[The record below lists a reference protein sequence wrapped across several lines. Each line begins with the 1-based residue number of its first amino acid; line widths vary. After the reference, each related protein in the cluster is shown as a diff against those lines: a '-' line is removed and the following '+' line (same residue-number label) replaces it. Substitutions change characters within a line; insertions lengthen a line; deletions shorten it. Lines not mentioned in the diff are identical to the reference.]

1 MDELSLPVY
10 LEGQMHERCDM
21 IPPTRQI
28 KKSSSPGIK
37 TVLFMLQL
45 LFVTAIFVIWFSS
58 ESLRESKSLWILLL
72 CAFPSNFLTGIVP
85 YDPVI
90 IYFAKYYSPFYV
102 VFVGVAS
109 TLLVEGINYSVLRL
123 ISNAKFML
131 KIHHKNFVYKII
143 ELFYKAPFI
152 ALLIAGFLPI
162 PFYPFRLL
170 VVLARYPLIKY
181 LLTVLLSRI
190 PRMYLLVLLGH
201 AMKIPDYLIILFYI
215 AIVFISYIS
224 ILIKFL
230 IKRFSS

>member
-10 LEGQMHERCDM
+10 LEGQMYERCDM

-28 KKSSSPGIK
+28 KKPSSPGIK

-45 LFVTAIFVIWFSS
+45 LFVAGIFVIWFSS
-58 ESLRESKSLWILLL
+58 ESLRESKSLWILFL

-85 YDPVI
+85 YDPAI
-90 IYFAKYYSPFYV
+90 IYFAKYFSTLYV
-102 VFVGVAS
+102 VFVGVAG
-109 TLLVEGINYSVLRL
+109 TLLIEGINYSVLRF

-131 KIHHKNFVYKII
+131 KIQHKNFVNRII

-152 ALLIAGFLPI
+152 ALFIAGFLPI

-181 LLTVLLSRI
+181 LLSILLSKTL
-190 PRMYLLVLLGH
+190 RMYLLVLLGH
-201 AMKIPDYLIILFYI
+201 AMKIPDYLIISFYI
-215 AIVFISYIS
+215 AIVFISYLF

-230 IKRFSS
+230 IKRFSN